1 MGRRGE
7 AGGVIRQLDAAT
19 VAKIAAGEVIE
30 RPASVVKELVE
41 NSIDAGARRIVVVCR
56 RGGFDL
62 IQVSDDGCGMA
73 PEDAPLAFR
82 RHSTSK
88 LAGVE
93 DLDRVTTLGFRGEA
107 LPSIAA
113 VARVEMVTC
122 QAGASSGTRVVVEG
136 GEVVRV
142 EEAAARPGTRVTV
155 WDVLAGL
162 PARRKFLGDAHREG
176 LRCVDVV
183 MRLAAGYPHIAFR
196 LEMDGRLVLST
207 PGDGRLLETLA
218 ALYGSA
224 TVRSL
229 IPLGSPEEPYPPGVV
244 FLGGYVGGPA
254 TFRTRRTGQS
264 VYVNR
269 RLVRAP
275 GLLGA
280 LEAAYGPLLPAG
292 SHPFAILFLEV
303 EPARVD
309 VNVHPTK
316 AEVRLQGEEAVRSFL
331 WQLVKR
337 SLATAD
343 LAGPLLDGS
352 CVREEAAGPLL
363 DGHGDA
369 GRIAPT
375 QERVYWPLPTAAGS
389 APVSREPSRVGQAGP
404 VWDFQ
409 ISRLRVIGQAMG
421 TYLLAEGPDGLY
433 VVDQHAAHERV
444 YYETMEF
451 PQQSQLLLVPLVI
464 HTGPREREVLA
475 AFAEEVRRAGFE
487 VESWEG
493 DAVALRAVPPWA
505 AGHEE
510 ASLRGLLEELEEPLR
525 EEVAV
530 HVRRAAAACR
540 AAVRGSVPLG
550 ETEAQ
555 ALLDQLSR
563 CENPWVCPHGR
574 PTVLKVTRADL
585 ERHFGRR

>member
-1 MGRRGE
+1 M
-7 AGGVIRQLDAAT
+7 GVIRELDAAT

-56 RGGFDL
+56 RGGFDF

-73 PEDAPLAFR
+73 PDDAPVAFR

-88 LAGVE
+88 LTGVE
-93 DLDRVTTLGFRGEA
+93 DLARVTTLGFRGEA

-136 GEVVRV
+136 GQVVRV

-155 WDVLAGL
+155 RDVLAGL

-183 MRLAAGYPHIAFR
+183 MRLAAGHPHIAFR

-218 ALYGSA
+218 ALYGPA

-229 IPLGSPEEPYPPGVV
+229 IALGPPEEGYPPGVV
-244 FLGGYVGGPA
+244 SVSGYVGGPA
-254 TFRTRRTGQS
+254 TFRARRTDQS

-269 RLVRAP
+269 RVVRAP
-275 GLLGA
+275 GLLA
-280 LEAAYGPLLPAG
+280 AVEAAYGPLLPTG
-292 SHPFAILFLEV
+292 SHPFVILLLEV
-303 EPARVD
+303 EPSWVD
-309 VNVHPTK
+309 VNVHPAK
-316 AEVRLQGEEAVRSFL
+316 AEVRLRGEEAVRSFL
-331 WQLVKR
+331 GQLVKR
-337 SLATAD
+337 TLAAAD
-343 LAGPLLDGS
+343 LARPLLDGPS
-352 CVREEAAGPLL
+352 GSEEATAT
-363 DGHGDA
+363 A
-369 GRIAPT
+369 
-375 QERVYWPLPTAAGS
+375 PLPTARGPGGEVTPAAGERVR
-389 APVSREPSRVGQAGP
+389 APVLPAEESASGPTLRSREASRVGQAGP

-409 ISRLRVIGQAMG
+409 LSRLRVIGQAMG

-451 PQQSQLLLVPLVI
+451 PERSQLLLVPLVI
-464 HTGPREREVLA
+464 RTGPREREVLR
-475 AFAEEVRRAGFE
+475 AFAEEVRRVGFE
-487 VESWEG
+487 AEIWEG
-493 DAVALRAVPPWA
+493 DAVILRAVPPWA

-510 ASLRGLLEELEEPLR
+510 ACLRALLERLEEPVR
-525 EEVAV
+525 GDAGA

-540 AAVRGSVPLG
+540 AAVKGSLPLG
-550 ETEAQ
+550 EAEAR
-555 ALLDQLSR
+555 ALLDLLSR

-585 ERHFGRR
+585 ERHFRRR